1 VWSAVAAAG
10 GDRGACQT
18 RGVGANVSGY
28 LAAQAS
34 SRPTGPALVVGATRW
49 TWADLDAA
57 VDAAAA
63 GFASLAR
70 AGERVGLVLG
80 NRPEFLLAYFGAL
93 RAGLVAVP
101 LNPGFTAPEVA
112 ACLGD
117 ASVSVVVCDRD
128 TLTAVRGAG
137 LSVPVLV
144 AGRDGGGER
153 RFEDVLA
160 EGRRSPVPGVEGTAS
175 DLAVVLYT
183 SGTTGTPRGAMLTHA
198 ALRASSEQVAA
209 AREGGAGAP
218 LMRADDTVLLV
229 LPLAHVYSL
238 NGTVGAWVRSGAT
251 LVLGDR
257 SDPES
262 VLRLVAEHRVT
273 NLPAAP
279 PLWRAWAASG
289 SLSTLAAGLRVMFSG
304 AAPLPASVMSRVLE
318 QTGRPV
324 YDGYG
329 LTEAAPGVC
338 STFCSVSPKPGS
350 VGRPF
355 PGVEVS
361 LRDERGDETDAG
373 DPGEIWLRGPNLFS
387 GFWPDGADG
396 PSDDGWYATGDVA
409 YRDDDGD
416 LFLVDRRK
424 ELVIVNGFNV
434 YPREVEQ
441 ALLSHPDVVEAAVVG
456 VPDERSGEAVKAFVV
471 LAPGTVPD
479 AAEVDAVLEHAS
491 QRLARFKRPRE
502 IEVVATLPHS
512 ATGKVAK
519 SRLRE
524 QA

>member
-1 VWSAVAAAG
+1 M
-10 GDRGACQT
+10 
-18 RGVGANVSGY
+18 GANVSDY
-28 LAAQAS
+28 LTAQAS
-34 SRPTGPALVVGATRW
+34 ARPQASALVVGATRW
-49 TWADLDAA
+49 TWADLDDA

-63 GFASLAR
+63 GFASMAQP
-70 AGERVGLVLG
+70 GDRVGLVLG

-101 LNPGFTAPEVA
+101 LNPGFTAIEVA
-112 ACLGD
+112 TCLGD
-117 ASVSVVVCDRD
+117 AGVALVVCDRD
-128 TLTAVRGAG
+128 TAPTVRAAS
-137 LSVPVLV
+137 LDVPLLV
-144 AGRDGGGER
+144 AGRDSSGEG
-153 RFEDVLA
+153 RFEDLLA
-160 EGRRSPVPGVEGTAS
+160 AGRRRPGHAAREVTSPRDG
-175 DLAVVLYT
+175 LAVVLYT

-198 ALRASSEQVAA
+198 AMRASIEQVAA
-209 AREGGAGAP
+209 AREGGVGEP

-238 NGTVGAWVRSGAT
+238 NGTVGAWIRTGST

-257 SDPES
+257 TEPDA
-262 VLRLVAEHRVT
+262 VLRLVALHHVT

-279 PLWRAWAASG
+279 PLWRAWAAG
-289 SLSTLAAGLRVMFSG
+289 GELATVAPGLRVMFSG
-304 AAPLPASVMSRVLE
+304 AAPLPTDVMQRVIAL
-318 QTGRPV
+318 TGRVV

-338 STFCSVSPKPGS
+338 STFCSVTPKPGS

-355 PGVEVS
+355 PGVEVA
-361 LRDERGDETDAG
+361 LRDERGGESVVG

-396 PSDDGWYATGDVA
+396 PDEDGWYATGDVA

-441 ALLSHPDVVEAAVVG
+441 ALLSHPDVAEAAVVG
-456 VPDERSGEAVKAFVV
+456 VPDERTGEAVKAFVV
-471 LAPGTVPD
+471 LAPGVSAS
-479 AAEVDAVLEHAS
+479 AAEVDAVREHVAE
-491 QRLARFKRPRE
+491 RLARFKRPRDL
-502 IEVVATLPHS
+502 EVVATLPHS

-519 SRLRE
+519 ARLRE
-524 QA
+524 DG